1 MTDYVKDTD
10 FKVKDGL
17 PSGSANKIVR
27 GEEIDN
33 EFNKISAAIASK
45 ANTNSPTF
53 QGTVV
58 LPDVTITG
66 DVTMYLDD
74 ADEVT
79 IDGGNYP

>member
-1 MTDYVKDTD
+1 MTDYVKSTD

-27 GEEIDN
+27 GEEIDD
-33 EFNKISAAIASK
+33 EFRNISTAIASK
-45 ANTNSPTF
+45 ANINSPTF

-66 DVTMYLDD
+66 ELTMNLDSSD
-74 ADEVT
+74 NVR
-79 IDGGNYP
+79 IDGGRY

>member
-1 MTDYVKDTD
+1 MTDYVKSTD

-17 PSGSANKIVR
+17 PTGSPNKIIR
-27 GEEIDN
+27 GEEIDD
-33 EFNKISAAIASK
+33 EFRNISTAIASK

-66 DVTMYLDD
+66 DLTMDLDASD
-74 ADEVT
+74 NVR
-79 IDGGNYP
+79 IDGGRY

>member
-1 MTDYVKDTD
+1 MTDYVKNTD

-17 PSGSANKIVR
+17 PSGSPNKIVK
-27 GEEIDN
+27 GEEIDD
-33 EFNKISAAIASK
+33 EFNLISQAIVSK

-66 DVTMYLDD
+66 NLTLDLD
-74 ADEVT
+74 ASDSVR
-79 IDGGNYP
+79 IDGGRY

>member
-1 MTDYVKDTD
+1 MTDYVKNTD

-17 PSGSANKIVR
+17 PSGSPNKIVK
-27 GEEIDN
+27 GEEIDD
-33 EFNKISAAIASK
+33 EFNLISQAIVSK

-66 DVTMYLDD
+66 DLTLDLD
-74 ADEVT
+74 SSDSVR
-79 IDGGNYP
+79 IDGGRY

>member
-1 MTDYVKDTD
+1 MTDYVKNTD

-17 PSGSANKIVR
+17 PSGSPNKIVK
-27 GEEIDN
+27 GEEIDD
-33 EFNKISAAIASK
+33 EFNLISQAIVSK

-66 DVTMYLDD
+66 DISMDLDSS
-74 ADEVT
+74 ESVR
-79 IDGGNYP
+79 IDGGRY